1 MPVLAAPRNAAQTKP
16 VRVLRTDDPDVRLML
31 RVQRDEP
38 GAFAELVER
47 FSPLVFG
54 RFFRQMNNRQDAEDL
69 TQEVFLRLYRHR
81 KRYQPSAKFATW
93 LFHITQNVA
102 RNALRSR
109 GRHPCVRMDLLDQD
123 DLSGDGF
130 ISFRSEPPSRP
141 MERRELAEIV
151 RTAVSGL
158 GGRQRRAL
166 VLHQFQDWTYAEIAR
181 ELDMS
186 PKAAKS
192 LLYRA
197 RNQLR
202 EHLTELLGVR

>member
-1 MPVLAAPRNAAQTKP
+1 MPVLAASKKPSKPAPRRP
-16 VRVLRTDDPDVRLML
+16 RLDDPDIQLML
-31 RVQRDEP
+31 RVQADEP
-38 GAFAELVER
+38 GAFAELVDR
-47 FSPLVFG
+47 FGPLVFG
-54 RFFRQMNNRQDAEDL
+54 RFVRQMGDRQDAEDL

-109 GRHPCVRMDLLDQD
+109 RRHPSVRMSLLDRGEVPGD
-123 DLSGDGF
+123 CFLSE
-130 ISFRSEPPSRP
+130 RYEPPSRP
-141 MERRELAEIV
+141 MERRELADIV
-151 RTAVSGL
+151 RAAVHDL
-158 GGRQRRAL
+158 AGRQRTAL
-166 VLHQFQDWTYAEIAR
+166 VLHQFQDLTYAEVAR
-181 ELDMS
+181 ELDMT

-202 EHLTELLGVR
+202 INLTQLLNGR